1 MHKSSRL
8 VNLLAVCVAF
18 SFAFASSAFG
28 QGVTTSAINGFITSK
43 SGAPVSGATVTVTHE
58 PSGTH
63 STTVT
68 RTSGQYSISG
78 LRPGGPYTVTV
89 TAKDNE
95 PTTQNDI
102 YLGLDHPQSVDLVL
116 SSGIVVLEAYKVEAS
131 KDATFDSNKMGA
143 SSGFD
148 RDQIAQIPTVRRDV
162 QDITN
167 LDTRAGLTLNTSTGE
182 FSVSAQGQ
190 NSRFNSFLI
199 DGQQANDPFGLNANG
214 FASLRSPVP
223 LDAIQAMTIDLSPYD
238 VTRTGF
244 TGALINAVTKSGT
257 NELHGDVYF
266 YYTGQNHAL
275 RAPNPGQGATDPNK
289 GTLTPLQEHTF
300 GMTLGGPIIKDK
312 VFFFFAYDNFRKV
325 GLPYSPIT
333 FQPNAADVAAIT
345 ATAKSYGID
354 PGTIGNLVLSKQKTY
369 LAKIDWNINS
379 DQRASLTYR
388 RTDSSAPNYSNGST
402 FTQFSSNAYQSNR
415 INDNL
420 SALINSTWTPDLRT
434 EAGLA
439 AVKYNGTASPYGPL
453 TPTIYINSVAGVN
466 LNTGAAVTNGSLDIG
481 TNPSYQHN
489 QLYTKDYNGHLY
501 ADYTWNNHSI
511 KFGGDFDKAVYRD
524 LFVQYY
530 TGLYAF
536 ASEAA
541 FAAGTPNYI
550 RYQQA
555 IPGKTIGDAD
565 YYYSFT
571 DAGLLLQDTWKPN
584 NSLTIVAGLRFD
596 YPYFPTKP
604 IYLPAFQSAF
614 GIPNNSTGSGNTTLA
629 PRVGFNYRVPTKLKV
644 QFRGG
649 LGLFQGTNPA
659 VWIGN
664 SYGTTGLLNSV
675 IVGSSTSSAT
685 NPPLGAPYTPFNPSA
700 GYVQTLPPPS
710 APTPNIAL
718 TDPNFK
724 TPTSW
729 KSNVA
734 FDVNLP
740 WYGLIATAE
749 ANFIQVKSGLYYIDL
764 NLKPNGTNPDGR
776 IRYSGTAGLY
786 SNFSNSVLELTN
798 TDKGG
803 SQAYTFQLARPM
815 KNNWSFSFG
824 YTHTHATEVQPLTS
838 SVAGS
843 NYTNRSVI
851 NPNDN
856 VARNSG
862 YVVPDKYVVTATHEF
877 HFFKGKNTATRL
889 SGVFRVQTGHA
900 YSWVFSQDANNDGT
914 SGNDAFYVPN
924 GPTDPKV
931 TWSTNASDPTGSIQ
945 AANFWAFVNSTNLK
959 KYMGQIVPPNSSFNA
974 MQKTLDLHAEQ
985 QIPVGYR
992 NMRVT
997 LFADCINFANLLNKN
1012 WGVVT
1017 GQDFSNGYSAYNRPV
1032 ASTTV
1037 NASGQYVYTFSSSTL
1052 GSQLVFA
1059 DLSRWQLQLG
1069 AKLEF

>member
-420 SALINSTWTPDLRT
+420 SALINSTWTPVHLH
-434 EAGLA
+434 
-439 AVKYNGTASPYGPL
+439 
-453 TPTIYINSVAGVN
+453 
-466 LNTGAAVTNGSLDIG
+466 SLDCAVACLIG
-481 TNPSYQHN
+481 
-489 QLYTKDYNGHLY
+489 
-501 ADYTWNNHSI
+501 
-511 KFGGDFDKAVYRD
+511 
-524 LFVQYY
+524 
-530 TGLYAF
+530 
-536 ASEAA
+536 
-541 FAAGTPNYI
+541 
-550 RYQQA
+550 
-555 IPGKTIGDAD
+555 
-565 YYYSFT
+565 
-571 DAGLLLQDTWKPN
+571 
-584 NSLTIVAGLRFD
+584 
-596 YPYFPTKP
+596 
-604 IYLPAFQSAF
+604 
-614 GIPNNSTGSGNTTLA
+614 
-629 PRVGFNYRVPTKLKV
+629 
-644 QFRGG
+644 
-649 LGLFQGTNPA
+649 
-659 VWIGN
+659 
-664 SYGTTGLLNSV
+664 
-675 IVGSSTSSAT
+675 
-685 NPPLGAPYTPFNPSA
+685 
-700 GYVQTLPPPS
+700 
-710 APTPNIAL
+710 
-718 TDPNFK
+718 
-724 TPTSW
+724 
-729 KSNVA
+729 
-734 FDVNLP
+734 
-740 WYGLIATAE
+740 
-749 ANFIQVKSGLYYIDL
+749 
-764 NLKPNGTNPDGR
+764 
-776 IRYSGTAGLY
+776 
-786 SNFSNSVLELTN
+786 
-798 TDKGG
+798 
-803 SQAYTFQLARPM
+803 
-815 KNNWSFSFG
+815 
-824 YTHTHATEVQPLTS
+824 
-838 SVAGS
+838 
-843 NYTNRSVI
+843 
-851 NPNDN
+851 
-856 VARNSG
+856 
-862 YVVPDKYVVTATHEF
+862 
-877 HFFKGKNTATRL
+877 
-889 SGVFRVQTGHA
+889 
-900 YSWVFSQDANNDGT
+900 
-914 SGNDAFYVPN
+914 
-924 GPTDPKV
+924 
-931 TWSTNASDPTGSIQ
+931 
-945 AANFWAFVNSTNLK
+945 
-959 KYMGQIVPPNSSFNA
+959 
-974 MQKTLDLHAEQ
+974 
-985 QIPVGYR
+985 
-992 NMRVT
+992 
-997 LFADCINFANLLNKN
+997 
-1012 WGVVT
+1012 
-1017 GQDFSNGYSAYNRPV
+1017 
-1032 ASTTV
+1032 
-1037 NASGQYVYTFSSSTL
+1037 
-1052 GSQLVFA
+1052 
-1059 DLSRWQLQLG
+1059 
-1069 AKLEF
+1069 